1 MNAYELEQG
10 AGAKALWDMYQKDPE
25 MRKHYEWS
33 KDVDSFN
40 TDIWS
45 PEHGALLIRGTS
57 KGVRSIRSQGYGA
70 RVTSGMGSAGHII
83 NETEFAKLLGED
95 PVEKMK
101 IQEQKK
107 KEEKKKEE
115 QRRAEVP
122 IEVQPRGKDEYISTV
137 AQSSKPTFGDAPGNA
152 TYSKALMNVQQIA
165 LNGADSIAM
174 G

>member
-1 MNAYELEQG
+1 
-10 AGAKALWDMYQKDPE
+10 MYQKDPE

-57 KGVRSIRSQGYGA
+57 KGVRSIRSQGYSA

-83 NETEFAKLLGED
+83 NEAEFAKLLGED
-95 PVEKMK
+95 SVEKIK

-115 QRRAEVP
+115 QSKGPARP
-122 IEVQPRGKDEYISTV
+122 YGVQRGKNEYIGTI
-137 AQSSKPTFGDAPGNA
+137 AQASKTSFEDATGNA